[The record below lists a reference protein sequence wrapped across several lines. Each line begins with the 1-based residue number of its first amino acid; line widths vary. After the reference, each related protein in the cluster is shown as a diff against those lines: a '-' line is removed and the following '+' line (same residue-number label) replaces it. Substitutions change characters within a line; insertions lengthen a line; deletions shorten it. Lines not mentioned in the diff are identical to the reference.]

1 MNKKGEVNLEISYEN
16 TEEKYIEL
24 LLKDLFKSKKT
35 KFKFAGLIIFVLAIF
50 IALCISRYAYDM
62 QFYGYLK
69 RESSFTLLIYI
80 ICAILWSIL
89 LPIIAWK
96 FKSISIMKEIDN
108 MNIPFEGQTK
118 YTLKDETIVFEN
130 NLKRIESNY
139 KGVKSII
146 DKNTYVELIIS
157 NYSKFLIPIEAFE
170 DDNEKL
176 QFINTINENKKVKE
190 EEETDELII

>member
-50 IALCISRYAYDM
+50 VALCISRYTYDM

>member
-1 MNKKGEVNLEISYEN
+1 
-16 TEEKYIEL
+16 
-24 LLKDLFKSKKT
+24 
-35 KFKFAGLIIFVLAIF
+35 
-50 IALCISRYAYDM
+50 
-62 QFYGYLK
+62 
-69 RESSFTLLIYI
+69 
-80 ICAILWSIL
+80 
-89 LPIIAWK
+89 
-96 FKSISIMKEIDN
+96 

>member
-50 IALCISRYAYDM
+50 IALCISRYTYDM

>member
-50 IALCISRYAYDM
+50 IALCISRYTYDM

-157 NYSKFLIPIEAFE
+157 NYSKFIIPIEAFE

>member
-1 MNKKGEVNLEISYEN
+1 MEISYEN

-50 IALCISRYAYDM
+50 IALCISRYTYDM

-157 NYSKFLIPIEAFE
+157 NYSKFIIPIEAFE